1 MNLTKEDYINIL
13 NYYNIKINSTTSLS
27 SIKKMAEKIIAK
39 KLCSCI
45 KKVPNPSNKESR
57 AIGICN
63 HSVLQRKHLKI
74 NGFSCKKR
82 MMLKTSKTNKNK
94 LTKTITGKLLLNKK
108 QTLKQKNNIKAIH

>member
-27 SIKKMAEKIIAK
+27 SIKKMAENIIAK

-45 KKVPNPSNKESR
+45 KKVPNPSKKESR
-57 AIGICN
+57 VIGICN
-63 HSVLQRKHLKI
+63 NSVLQRKHLKI
-74 NGFSCKKR
+74 NGFSCKKI

-94 LTKTITGKLLLNKK
+94 LTKTINGKLLLNKK
-108 QTLKQKNNIKAIH
+108 QTLKQKKHNKAVH

>member
-13 NYYNIKINSTTSLS
+13 NYYNIKINSNTPFS
-27 SIKKMAEKIIAK
+27 SIKKMAENIIAQ

-45 KKVPNPSNKESR
+45 KKVPNPSKKESH

-94 LTKTITGKLLLNKK
+94 LTKTINGKLLLNKK
-108 QTLKQKNNIKAIH
+108 QTLKHKNNIKTLH